1 MRREGKRVR
10 TAQLELR
17 VAASP
22 LSCARVG
29 FIVPKHGR
37 DIVDRNRLKRRLRE
51 LVRTTA
57 LPHLAP
63 QDVVIRVLPGAYALS
78 WEALAAEMSALLR
91 RLPAIVAPLLSPV
104 RAPVAL
110 PEVAPPEAAPDTNQ
124 SPPPS

>member
-1 MRREGKRVR
+1 VR

-51 LVRTTA
+51 LVRTSA
-57 LPHLAP
+57 LPALLP
-63 QDVVIRVLPGAYALS
+63 QDVVIRVLPGAYTLTWERLS
-78 WEALAAEMSALLR
+78 AEVATLFR
-91 RLPAIVAPLLSPV
+91 RLP
-104 RAPVAL
+104 PVAMPTRL
-110 PEVAPPEAAPDTNQ
+110 ADTIEPAEA
-124 SPPPS
+124 S

>member
-51 LVRTTA
+51 LVRTTV
-57 LPHLAP
+57 LPPLPP
-63 QDVVIRVLPGAYALS
+63 QDVVIRVLPGAYALTWDRLS
-78 WEALAAEMSALLR
+78 AEVATLFR
-91 RLPAIVAPLLSPV
+91 RLPP
-104 RAPVAL
+104 
-110 PEVAPPEAAPDTNQ
+110 VAPPERVADTSGPVAP
-124 SPPPS
+124 S